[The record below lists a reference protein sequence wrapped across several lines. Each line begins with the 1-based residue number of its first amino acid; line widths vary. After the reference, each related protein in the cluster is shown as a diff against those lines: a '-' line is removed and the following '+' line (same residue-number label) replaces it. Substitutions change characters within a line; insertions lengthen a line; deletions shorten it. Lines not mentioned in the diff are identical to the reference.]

1 MRKAGSFAEQVTQ
14 QLTADQLEKIKQL
27 KTPVAPA
34 DSAIY
39 VVDKSTG
46 EREKIELNS
55 RDVIGK
61 LSDLEKTDP
70 NALLFIQT
78 PSKDVVNRI
87 EKEIAKSGRDDRY
100 IVLWGDENVNA
111 QQAKQESDQRINAIK
126 NVLNSDSSPVST
138 SDNDPAPAT
147 PKPATT
153 RRYRP

>member
-1 MRKAGSFAEQVTQ
+1 MRKAGSFVEQVTQ
-14 QLTADQLEKIKQL
+14 QSTAEQIAKLKQL
-27 KTPVAPA
+27 KRPTAPG

-39 VVDKSTG
+39 VVNRTTR

-55 RDVIGK
+55 KDIINR
-61 LSDLEKTDP
+61 LSELDKSDP
-70 NALLFIQT
+70 NALLIIQT
-78 PSKDVVNRI
+78 PNKDVVNRI

-138 SDNDPAPAT
+138 SDNDPAPA
-147 PKPATT
+147 PKPTPT